1 MNPNDQTSI
10 VFNIQK
16 FSLHDGPGI
25 RTVVFLKGCPLKCKW
40 CANPESQSPR
50 IQILWDKEKCLG
62 CGACAAS
69 CPQGAVLKTGRII
82 RIDGK
87 TCSGCGICATGC
99 PAQALR
105 AEGEVKTVREVLNVC
120 LQDRDFYEESGG
132 GVTLSGGEA
141 LVHPDFSMALAD
153 ALRKQNIHV
162 AMETT
167 GFAAPELFDRVTGH
181 MDLLLF
187 DVKHW
192 DEAKHLEGTGVSNRL
207 ILDNMKRAI
216 ASGLRVLPRLPVIPG
231 YNNTLADAK
240 GFAARLKEAGA
251 CEIQLLPFHQFGEKK
266 YDELGKPYAYTDVPA
281 LHEEDLKDF
290 RQVLLDQGIR
300 AFF

>member
-82 RIDGK
+82 RINGK
-87 TCSGCGICATGC
+87 TCSGCGICAAGC

-153 ALRKQNIHV
+153 ALQKQNIHV

-167 GFAAPELFDRVTGH
+167 GFATPELFDRVTGH

-216 ASGLRVLPRLPVIPG
+216 ASGMRVLPRLPVIPG

-290 RQVLLDQGIR
+290 RQFLLDQGIR

>member
-1 MNPNDQTSI
+1 M
-10 VFNIQK
+10 
-16 FSLHDGPGI
+16 
-25 RTVVFLKGCPLKCKW
+25 VFLKGCPLKCKW

-87 TCSGCGICATGC
+87 TCSGCGICAAGC
-99 PAQALR
+99 PAQALK
-105 AEGEVKTVREVLNVC
+105 AEGEVKAVREVLNVC

-153 ALRKQNIHV
+153 ALQKQNIHV

-167 GFAAPELFDRVTGH
+167 GFAAPGLFDRVTGH

-216 ASGLRVLPRLPVIPG
+216 ASGMRVLPRLPVIPG

>member
-82 RIDGK
+82 RINGK
-87 TCSGCGICATGC
+87 TCSGCGICAAGC
-99 PAQALR
+99 PAQTLR

-153 ALRKQNIHV
+153 ALQKQNIHV

-216 ASGLRVLPRLPVIPG
+216 ASGMRVLPRLPVIPG

-240 GFAARLKEAGA
+240 GFAARLKETGA

>member
-87 TCSGCGICATGC
+87 TCSGCGICAAGC
-99 PAQALR
+99 PAQALK
-105 AEGEVKTVREVLNVC
+105 AEGEVKAVREVLNVC

-153 ALRKQNIHV
+153 ALQKQNIHV

-167 GFAAPELFDRVTGH
+167 GFAAPGLFDRVTGH

-216 ASGLRVLPRLPVIPG
+216 ASGMRVLPRLPVIPG

-281 LHEEDLKDF
+281 LHEEDLKDS

>member
-82 RIDGK
+82 RINGK
-87 TCSGCGICATGC
+87 TCSGCGICAAGC

-153 ALRKQNIHV
+153 ALQK
-162 AMETT
+162 
-167 GFAAPELFDRVTGH
+167 
-181 MDLLLF
+181 
-187 DVKHW
+187 
-192 DEAKHLEGTGVSNRL
+192 
-207 ILDNMKRAI
+207 
-216 ASGLRVLPRLPVIPG
+216 
-231 YNNTLADAK
+231 
-240 GFAARLKEAGA
+240 
-251 CEIQLLPFHQFGEKK
+251 
-266 YDELGKPYAYTDVPA
+266 
-281 LHEEDLKDF
+281 
-290 RQVLLDQGIR
+290 
-300 AFF
+300 

>member
-1 MNPNDQTSI
+1 MSAFRTATSM
-10 VFNIQK
+10 
-16 FSLHDGPGI
+16 
-25 RTVVFLKGCPLKCKW
+25 R
-40 CANPESQSPR
+40 
-50 IQILWDKEKCLG
+50 
-62 CGACAAS
+62 
-69 CPQGAVLKTGRII
+69 
-82 RIDGK
+82 
-87 TCSGCGICATGC
+87 
-99 PAQALR
+99 R
-105 AEGEVKTVREVLNVC
+105 A
-120 LQDRDFYEESGG
+120 GG

-153 ALRKQNIHV
+153 ALQKQNIHV

-167 GFAAPELFDRVTGH
+167 GFAAPGLFDRVTGH

-216 ASGLRVLPRLPVIPG
+216 ASGMRVLPRLPVIPG

>member
-1 MNPNDQTSI
+1 MNTNDLTSI

-62 CGACAAS
+62 CGACAAA
-69 CPQGAVLKTGRII
+69 CPRGAVLKTGSVI
-82 RIDGK
+82 RIDGR
-87 TCSGCGICATGC
+87 TCSGCGVCAAGC
-99 PAQALR
+99 PAHALR
-105 AEGEVKTVREVLNVC
+105 AEGEAKTVGEVLDVC

-153 ALRKQNIHV
+153 ALREQNIHV

-167 GFAAPELFDRVTGH
+167 GFAAPELFDRVTGR

-192 DEAKHLEGTGVSNRL
+192 DEAKHFEGTGVSNRL
-207 ILDNMKRAI
+207 ILDNLKRAV
-216 ASGLRVLPRLPVIPG
+216 ASGRQVLPRLPVIPG

-281 LHEEDLKDF
+281 LHEEDLLDF
-290 RQVLLDQGIR
+290 RQVLLDRGIR

>member
-1 MNPNDQTSI
+1 MPGLR
-10 VFNIQK
+10 
-16 FSLHDGPGI
+16 SLRCLLPPG
-25 RTVVFLKGCPLKCKW
+25 RGSE
-40 CANPESQSPR
+40 NR
-50 IQILWDKEKCLG
+50 
-62 CGACAAS
+62 
-69 CPQGAVLKTGRII
+69 RII

-105 AEGEVKTVREVLNVC
+105 AEGEVKAVREVLNVC

-167 GFAAPELFDRVTGH
+167 GFAAPELFDRVTGY

-192 DEAKHLEGTGVSNRL
+192 DEAKHLEAAASPTG
-207 ILDNMKRAI
+207 
-216 ASGLRVLPRLPVIPG
+216 
-231 YNNTLADAK
+231 
-240 GFAARLKEAGA
+240 
-251 CEIQLLPFHQFGEKK
+251 
-266 YDELGKPYAYTDVPA
+266 
-281 LHEEDLKDF
+281 
-290 RQVLLDQGIR
+290 
-300 AFF
+300 

>member
-82 RIDGK
+82 RINGK
-87 TCSGCGICATGC
+87 TCSGCGICAAGC
-99 PAQALR
+99 PAQTLR

-153 ALRKQNIHV
+153 ALQKQNIHV

-216 ASGLRVLPRLPVIPG
+216 ASGMRVLPRLPVIPG

>member
-69 CPQGAVLKTGRII
+69 CPQGAVLKTDSGI
-82 RIDGK
+82 RIGGK
-87 TCSGCGICATGC
+87 TCSGCGICAAGC

-153 ALRKQNIHV
+153 ALRNQNIHV

-216 ASGLRVLPRLPVIPG
+216 ASGMRVLPRLPVIPG

-240 GFAARLKEAGA
+240 GFAARLKETGA